1 LQLNAEGQ
9 YVLDLT
15 KVSTAQLAAMTSI
28 GDQAQEGGNL
38 LVEGNGQ
45 FNNDVNVNGVLWV
58 SPIAGQGP
66 TTDVSDCIDCQE
78 LPAIENDADTSTVYT
93 QIGAVSV
100 ETNTVDG
107 GGVKIEN
114 NGNVSLLRA
123 EHGQLV
129 VNYEQ
134 VTAFLVNNDTG
145 EAIDGTYLQS
155 GGYFD
160 DEGEFVVVLDTTSAE
175 LPEDQTPLELEL
187 NDDGQM
193 VLDLEKVSTAQLAAM
208 TSIDDSSE
216 VSGGDLLVEGNA
228 QIDGELILG
237 GDLILSGDTTNPMG
251 ATTKSY
257 VDRKIKNVKDDVD
270 DNSDR
275 LDEVGA
281 MAAAFSAV
289 QPNWKSPGNTQ
300 IALGL
305 GYYESEGALAA
316 GIFHH
321 INDTIMINAGV
332 STTFSEQ
339 ETAGRIGITW
349 GF

>member
-1 LQLNAEGQ
+1 
-9 YVLDLT
+9 
-15 KVSTAQLAAMTSI
+15 
-28 GDQAQEGGNL
+28 
-38 LVEGNGQ
+38 
-45 FNNDVNVNGVLWV
+45 
-58 SPIAGQGP
+58 
-66 TTDVSDCIDCQE
+66 
-78 LPAIENDADTSTVYT
+78 
-93 QIGAVSV
+93 
-100 ETNTVDG
+100 
-107 GGVKIEN
+107 
-114 NGNVSLLRA
+114 
-123 EHGQLV
+123 V

-134 VTAFLVNNDTG
+134 VTAFLVDNDTG
-145 EAIDGTYLQS
+145 APIPDTYYQS

-160 DEGEFVVVLDTTSAE
+160 DEGEFEVVLDTTSAE
-175 LPEDQTPLELEL
+175 LPEDQTPLKLEL
-187 NDDGQM
+187 NADGQM
-193 VLDLEKVSTAQLAAM
+193 VLDLEKVSEAQLLAM

-237 GDLILSGDTTNPMG
+237 GETNNPMG
-251 ATTKSY
+251 AATKSY
-257 VDRKIKNVKDDVD
+257 VDRRIDNVKDDVD
-270 DNSDR
+270 DLEDR

-300 IALGL
+300 IAVGL

-339 ETAGRIGITW
+339 ETAGRVGITW